1 MSNDGHV
8 TNICR
13 LVHQRADFFDGEAG
27 LHMDVS
33 NDDLMLTPKEDVKLM
48 IGFPAFIFGIDRS
61 LPNLLLALYCVVG

>member
-1 MSNDGHV
+1 
-8 TNICR
+8 
-13 LVHQRADFFDGEAG
+13 
-27 LHMDVS
+27 MDVS